1 MFIAILS
8 MLYRLRYVRKRR
20 RREASIRDDGRPVS
34 KFMIRKG
41 RVVEVSQLSRPPSI
55 VSRHSSARNRVSVY
69 SKFFHGVRSS
79 NSSMCGSPRHW
90 PVSMYSTQ
98 SRRYV
103 PWSQRQS
110 TLSGHQ
116 HSIPSPGIKGQNKEQ
131 WNESKDTLPCV
142 AQQPLHSITDSI
154 AGAHQIGKL
163 YSASTKVSGTPWSSR
178 GVFGGTA
185 TPSLDLEIVLD
196 APTKTSLTPKVP
208 LPRSLGGSSTLP
220 VPALA
225 ASAKVTAKS
234 LPTLSTSGMDK
245 SLSRQISIVPSMQDG
260 ANTDTTYSDTCGDDD
275 GHAGSSRSYAK
286 TSPSDSFGFV
296 PCSPMTRPWTSRGP
310 HETKYNRPRESI
322 SSLRTFNSDIS
333 DFYTV
338 GHATPVTLPA
348 DPRMSPLARP
358 PVLKRPLSKYRVPVE
373 NRYAKALPSLP
384 STSHIQKSPEV
395 GSSPSC
401 LDSRPKSIDTVK
413 LEMNRSRPQIVYRK
427 GHGHREVTDSGGGV
441 DGR

>member
-1 MFIAILS
+1 

-20 RREASIRDDGRPVS
+20 RREASIQDDGRPVS

-41 RVVEVSQLSRPPSI
+41 RVVEVSQLSKPPSI

-69 SKFFHGVRSS
+69 SKFSHGIRSS
-79 NSSMCGSPRHW
+79 NSSLCGSPRHW

-116 HSIPSPGIKGQNKEQ
+116 HPIPSPGINAQSKGQWNK
-131 WNESKDTLPCV
+131 SKDTLPCV
-142 AQQPLHSITDSI
+142 AKKPLHPINDSI
-154 AGAHQIGKL
+154 AGTHRIGKL
-163 YSASTKVSGTPWSSR
+163 DSTSMKVNRTPSAESSQ

-185 TPSLDLEIVLD
+185 TPSLEVEILLD
-196 APTKTSLTPKVP
+196 APTKTSLTPKMP

-220 VPALA
+220 VPA
-225 ASAKVTAKS
+225 SGKVAPKS

-245 SLSRQISIVPSMQDG
+245 SLSRQISLVPSTQDG
-260 ANTDTTYSDTCGDDD
+260 ANTDATYSATCCDDD
-275 GHAGSSRSYAK
+275 GHARSSRSYAK
-286 TSPSDSFGFV
+286 TSSSDSFGFV
-296 PCSPMTRPWTSRGP
+296 PCSPTTRPWTSRGP
-310 HETKYNRPRESI
+310 YETKYNRPRESI

-333 DFYTV
+333 DFYTI

-348 DPRMSPLARP
+348 DPRMSPPARP
-358 PVLKRPLSKYRVPVE
+358 PVLNRPLSKYRVPVE

-384 STSHIQKSPEV
+384 SISHIQKIPEL

-401 LDSRPKSIDTVK
+401 LDPRPKTIDTGN
-413 LEMNRSRPQIVYRK
+413 LEMNRSRP
-427 GHGHREVTDSGGGV
+427 
-441 DGR
+441 